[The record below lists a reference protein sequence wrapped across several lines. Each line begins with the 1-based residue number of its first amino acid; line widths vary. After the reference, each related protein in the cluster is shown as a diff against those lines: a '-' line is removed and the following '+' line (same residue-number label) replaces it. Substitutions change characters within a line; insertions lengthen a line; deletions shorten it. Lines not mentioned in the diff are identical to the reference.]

1 MEANRG
7 SLIIYK
13 DAETVIKLESDVE
26 FNVNDHS
33 MIPKS
38 ELSDIGAKKDI
49 SLLLTV
55 IKPYFHYFY
64 DTFVIFDIIP
74 AFVPFL
80 DRKLKTC
87 LGEPSQN
94 GSKNFGVPHVT
105 GRTILVRVP
114 TPRSF

>member
-55 IKPYFHYFY
+55 IKPNSY
-64 DTFVIFDIIP
+64 
-74 AFVPFL
+74 
-80 DRKLKTC
+80 
-87 LGEPSQN
+87 
-94 GSKNFGVPHVT
+94 
-105 GRTILVRVP
+105 
-114 TPRSF
+114 

>member
-38 ELSDIGAKKDI
+38 ELSDIGAKKRHFSTLVSDKTI
-49 SLLLTV
+49 LSLLL
-55 IKPYFHYFY
+55 
-64 DTFVIFDIIP
+64 
-74 AFVPFL
+74 
-80 DRKLKTC
+80 
-87 LGEPSQN
+87 
-94 GSKNFGVPHVT
+94 
-105 GRTILVRVP
+105 
-114 TPRSF
+114 